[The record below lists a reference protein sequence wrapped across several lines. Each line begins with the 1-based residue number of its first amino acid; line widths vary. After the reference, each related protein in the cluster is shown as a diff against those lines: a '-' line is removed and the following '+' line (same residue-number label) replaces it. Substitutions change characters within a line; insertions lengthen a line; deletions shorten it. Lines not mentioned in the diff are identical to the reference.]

1 MSPSRDFHRKRKS
14 WARRVERCCCGA
26 LGYFPLAFVYGLLSW
41 AAWVQISIGFWPN
54 QGKWTGMLKPSC
66 PLLWTL
72 SLMLTSRQDII
83 LGRSRTLLARRLVL
97 YHRCLQGPWI
107 SYQLASHRW
116 LRITPYP

>member
-54 QGKWTGMLKPSC
+54 QGKWTGILKLSC
-66 PLLWTL
+66 LLTTHNV
-72 SLMLTSRQDII
+72 SN
-83 LGRSRTLLARRLVL
+83 AHV
-97 YHRCLQGPWI
+97 
-107 SYQLASHRW
+107 
-116 LRITPYP
+116 